1 MKLDVNVLRYLSR
14 EDFRVLV
21 AVEMGQKNVRR
32 GRIGRQHASQPG
44 QTALRTL
51 GHCRRCCRPAC
62 RLCWAGLQKARCCA
76 CCFFSLVCLQHEIV
90 PATLV
95 DTIAGLK

>member
-21 AVEMGQKNVRR
+21 AVEMGQKNVS
-32 GRIGRQHASQPG
+32 ASCVGCGVGP
-44 QTALRTL
+44 A
-51 GHCRRCCRPAC
+51 RPAMGSVK
-62 RLCWAGLQKARCCA
+62 RRHAATCCSHMPVK
-76 CCFFSLVCLQHEIV
+76 FMLRPVLLQHEIV
-90 PATLV
+90 PATLI